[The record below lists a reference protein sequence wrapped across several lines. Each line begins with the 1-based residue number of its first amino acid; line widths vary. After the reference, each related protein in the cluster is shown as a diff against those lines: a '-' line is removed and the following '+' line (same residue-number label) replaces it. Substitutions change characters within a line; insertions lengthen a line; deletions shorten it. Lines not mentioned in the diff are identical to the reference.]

1 MFRKAFPWSR
11 DENKEL
17 PLVDEKGVKVRIR
30 EKRETD
36 IRNEYSWRIDPEL
49 SRLDATRPM
58 TMSYEDFFRY
68 SREEMQFPNYRSKRL
83 AVETL
88 EGIHIGNIMYYDLDM
103 RSRQAEL
110 GIMIGDMVFW
120 SCGYGT
126 DTVNTLLRHLFTTLE
141 LDKVYLHTLSWNYRA
156 QASFN
161 KSGFKSVRD
170 VKRGGQDFILMEVL
184 RPDWEKSQS
193 KKPINL
199 FCPIR

>member
-110 GIMIGDMVFW
+110 GIMIGDKEYW
-120 SCGYGT
+120 SSGYGT
-126 DTVNTLLRHLFTTLE
+126 DTVNTLLRHLFTVLE

-193 KKPINL
+193 K
-199 FCPIR
+199 

>member
-110 GIMIGDMVFW
+110 GIMIGDKEYW
-120 SCGYGT
+120 SSGYGT
-126 DTVNTLLRHLFTTLE
+126 DTVNTLLRHLFTTLK

-161 KSGFKSVRD
+161 KSGFESVRD

-193 KKPINL
+193 K
-199 FCPIR
+199 

>member
-30 EKRETD
+30 EKREED

-110 GIMIGDMVFW
+110 GIMIGDKEYW
-120 SCGYGT
+120 SSGYGT

-193 KKPINL
+193 K
-199 FCPIR
+199 

>member
-110 GIMIGDMVFW
+110 GIMIGDKEYW
-120 SCGYGT
+120 SSGYGT

-161 KSGFKSVRD
+161 KSGFTSVRD

-193 KKPINL
+193 K
-199 FCPIR
+199 

>member
-17 PLVDEKGVKVRIR
+17 PLVDEKGDKVRIR

-110 GIMIGDMVFW
+110 GIMIGDKEYW
-120 SCGYGT
+120 SSGYGT

-193 KKPINL
+193 K
-199 FCPIR
+199 

>member
-30 EKRETD
+30 EKREED
-36 IRNEYSWRIDPEL
+36 IRNEYSWRIDSEL
-49 SRLDATRPM
+49 SRVDATRPM

-110 GIMIGDMVFW
+110 GIMIGDKEYW
-120 SCGYGT
+120 SSGYGT

-193 KKPINL
+193 K
-199 FCPIR
+199 

>member
-17 PLVDEKGVKVRIR
+17 PLVDEKGVKVHIR

-110 GIMIGDMVFW
+110 GIMIGDKEYW
-120 SCGYGT
+120 SSGYGT

-193 KKPINL
+193 K
-199 FCPIR
+199 

>member
-110 GIMIGDMVFW
+110 GIMIGDKEYW
-120 SCGYGT
+120 SSGYGT

-141 LDKVYLHTLSWNYRA
+141 LEKVYLHTLSWNYRA

-193 KKPINL
+193 K
-199 FCPIR
+199 

>member
-17 PLVDEKGVKVRIR
+17 PLVDEKGDKVRIR
-30 EKRETD
+30 EKREGD

-110 GIMIGDMVFW
+110 GIMIGDKEYW
-120 SCGYGT
+120 SSGYGT

-170 VKRGGQDFILMEVL
+170 VKRGCQDFILMEVL

-193 KKPINL
+193 K
-199 FCPIR
+199 